1 MILTLSVENTNL
13 VMGCFDGDVLRF
25 TSRLAA
31 DRNKTGDE
39 YAISFKSILDMHG
52 IRREQITG
60 SIVAS
65 VVPALIREIME
76 ALRLTLGKEPLLVGP
91 GVKTG
96 LNILSDNP
104 AALGSDLVV
113 NAVAAT
119 NEYPAPLIVIDLDTA
134 TTLLAVNEKK
144 AFVGSIIAPGVSI
157 SARALAESCDQLPQI
172 TIEPPR
178 ELIGRNTVDCMK
190 SGVVFG
196 IAAML
201 DGMVDRMERELG
213 GDCCVVV
220 TGPMAEVIVPHCHR
234 EMTVDPTLLLK
245 GLRRIYEKN
254 NRK

>member
-1 MILTLSVENTNL
+1 MILALSVENTNL
-13 VMGCFDGDVLRF
+13 VMGSFDGEKLLF
-25 TSRLAA
+25 TSRIAA

-52 IRREQITG
+52 IDRSGITG

-65 VVPALIREIME
+65 VVPALIREIVA
-76 ALRLTLGKEPLLVGP
+76 ALRLMLGKEPLLVGP

-104 AALGSDLVV
+104 ASLGSDLVV
-113 NAVAAT
+113 NAVAAIA
-119 NEYPAPLIVIDLDTA
+119 EYPAPLIVIDLDTA
-134 TTLLAVNEKK
+134 TTLLAVNAKK

-172 TIEPPR
+172 TIEAPK

-190 SGVVFG
+190 SGVVYG
-196 IAAML
+196 IASML
-201 DGMVDRMERELG
+201 DGMVQRLERQMG
-213 GDCCVVV
+213 AICTVVV
-220 TGPMAEVIVPHCHR
+220 TGPMADIIVPCCQST
-234 EMTVDPTLLLK
+234 MIQDPMLLLK

>member
-1 MILTLSVENTNL
+1 MILALSVENTNL
-13 VMGCFDGDVLRF
+13 VMGCFDGENLLF

-52 IRREQITG
+52 IEREDIIG

-104 AALGSDLVV
+104 ASLGSDLVV
-113 NAVAAT
+113 NAVAAIA
-119 NEYPAPLIVIDLDTA
+119 EYPVPLIAIDLDTA
-134 TTLLAVNEKK
+134 TTLLAVNQKK
-144 AFVGSIIAPGVSI
+144 CFVGSIIAPGVSI

-178 ELIGRNTVDCMK
+178 DLIGRNTVDCMK

-196 IAAML
+196 IASML
-201 DGMVDRMERELG
+201 DGMVERMEQELG
-213 GDCCVVV
+213 GDCHVVV
-220 TGPMAEVIVPHCHR
+220 TGPMAEVIVPHCKR
-234 EMTVDPTLLLK
+234 KMTVDSMLLLK

>member
-1 MILTLSVENTNL
+1 MILALSVENTNL
-13 VMGCFDGDVLRF
+13 VMGCFDGENLLF

-52 IRREQITG
+52 IEREDITG

-104 AALGSDLVV
+104 ASLGSDLVV
-113 NAVAAT
+113 NAVAAIA
-119 NEYPAPLIVIDLDTA
+119 EYPVPLIAIDLDTA
-134 TTLLAVNEKK
+134 TTLLAVNQKK
-144 AFVGSIIAPGVSI
+144 CFVGSIIAPGVSI
-157 SARALAESCDQLPQI
+157 SARALAESCDQI

-178 ELIGRNTVDCMK
+178 DLIGRNTVDCMK

-196 IAAML
+196 IASML
-201 DGMVDRMERELG
+201 DGMVERMEQELG
-213 GDCCVVV
+213 GDCHVVV
-220 TGPMAEVIVPHCHR
+220 TGPMAEVIVPHCKR
-234 EMTVDPTLLLK
+234 KMTVDSMLLLK